1 MRIWI
6 LTAASIFSLSTAHAQ
21 DDVSALEKHAINDM
35 VGCYQA
41 HKIHELVGRMD
52 EDRFVRTVMAEVCIE
67 QRQQAA
73 QTLADALVSKGVSKD
88 EIPGRVQSFLLGHTT
103 FLRMFYRRIKGAR

>member
-6 LTAASIFSLSTAHAQ
+6 LITASLIALSTAHAE
-21 DDVSALEKHAINDM
+21 DDLSAIEEKAVNDM
-35 VGCYQA
+35 VGCYQE
-41 HKIHELVGRMD
+41 HKMHEFVARMD
-52 EDRFVRTVMAEVCIE
+52 EDRFVRTVMAELCIE
-67 QRQQAA
+67 KRRQAA
-73 QTLADALVSKGVSKD
+73 QTLAYALASKGVSED